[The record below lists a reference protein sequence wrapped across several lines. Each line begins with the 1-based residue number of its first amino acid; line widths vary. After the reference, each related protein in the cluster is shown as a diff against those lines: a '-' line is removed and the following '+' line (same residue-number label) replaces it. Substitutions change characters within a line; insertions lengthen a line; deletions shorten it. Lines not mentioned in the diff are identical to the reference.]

1 MRLSPTLLAILAGAA
16 FFSHPAFGAESGP
29 IRIGLTCPF
38 TGGSAP
44 MGESLRN
51 AVRLAVEEINWKGGV
66 LGCTSW
72 P

>member
-1 MRLSPTLLAILAGAA
+1 MRLKQHLSALAAGSLLFAA
-16 FFSHPAFGAESGP
+16 FHTQADAGP

-51 AVRLAVEEINWKGGV
+51 AARLAV
-66 LGCTSW
+66 
-72 P
+72 